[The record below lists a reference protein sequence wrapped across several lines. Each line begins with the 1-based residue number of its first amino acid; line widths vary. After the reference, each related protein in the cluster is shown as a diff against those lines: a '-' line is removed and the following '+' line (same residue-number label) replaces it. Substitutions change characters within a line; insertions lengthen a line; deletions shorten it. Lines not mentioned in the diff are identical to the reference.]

1 MASRRKRT
9 QKRGQKRRR
18 KDAPRRSRL
27 GIVLRIL
34 LVGTLLLVGAA
45 AAGLAWLWPRCS
57 GDDCPSVHALRTYT
71 PPQAT
76 RVYDSEGRL
85 LAHLAPERRILVDIE
100 DVPEHVTG
108 AFLAVEDRRFYEHAG
123 IDTRRIGGA
132 VVSNV
137 RNLRF
142 AEGFSTITMQ
152 LARNV
157 FPDHLT
163 RDKTLSRKLWE
174 VVIARRIEDAFSK
187 DEILEMYL
195 NQIYLGEGLYGVE
208 AAAQGYFG
216 RPVTELTVTEA
227 AQLAALPRAPSFY
240 SPRRNPVPAVR
251 RRNLVL
257 GMMGRAAML
266 SEAEVREAQAAPLA
280 LAPPIEAGGE
290 APYFVAMVR
299 EELRERFGPDAER
312 AGLRVYT
319 TLDRELQRSA
329 ERRLREQLASVEAG
343 ELGRWGHGP
352 CGDDPTACLQGLMV
366 AIRPANGDIAALVG
380 GRDFARSQFNRVT
393 LARRQSG
400 SAFKPFVYAA
410 GLQAGVPIST
420 ALSGPY
426 AAALAGDYRPADHVA
441 DSVHVDMRT
450 GMRLSSNRAA
460 VALGE
465 RVGAPRVVQTA
476 RDMGLTTPM
485 QEYPSTFLGAA
496 DVVPLELVAAFTAF
510 ANLGT
515 RVTPRAILRIENRRG
530 EVVHR
535 ADVARHQVLPVGA
548 AYLTLDLMRDAIDT
562 GTGSAVRSV
571 GLPASVPAAGKTGT
585 TNEAADVWF
594 VGATPDLVAGVW
606 MGFDRPRRIMH
617 GASGGRL
624 VAPVWGRVMAD
635 YYRTRPAP
643 APWRAPTDLVRVRID
658 RQSGELA
665 GPRCPEEYVGEEWF
679 IAGTEPTVQCTL
691 HPEPSLEGWFRRAVR
706 GIGEVL
712 GGGGD

>member
-9 QKRGQKRRR
+9 QKSKGR
-18 KDAPRRSRL
+18 KKNPQRSRL
-27 GIVLRIL
+27 GIVLRVL

-45 AAGLAWLWPRCS
+45 AAGLAWIWPRCS
-57 GDDCPSVHALRTYT
+57 GDDCPSVQALRTYT

-76 RVYDSEGRL
+76 RVYDSEGRI

-100 DVPEHVTG
+100 DIPEHVTG

-132 VVSNV
+132 VASNI

-257 GMMGRAAML
+257 GMMGRAEML

-352 CGDDPTACLQGLMV
+352 CGDDPTACLQGLIV

-393 LARRQSG
+393 LARRSRARPSSPSYTRLACRPAFRSRPPCPGPTRRRSPVAITPRTTLPTACTWTCVPECGSPPTGRRWRSG
-400 SAFKPFVYAA
+400 S
-410 GLQAGVPIST
+410 G
-420 ALSGPY
+420 
-426 AAALAGDYRPADHVA
+426 
-441 DSVHVDMRT
+441 
-450 GMRLSSNRAA
+450 
-460 VALGE
+460 
-465 RVGAPRVVQTA
+465 
-476 RDMGLTTPM
+476 
-485 QEYPSTFLGAA
+485 
-496 DVVPLELVAAFTAF
+496 
-510 ANLGT
+510 
-515 RVTPRAILRIENRRG
+515 
-530 EVVHR
+530 
-535 ADVARHQVLPVGA
+535 
-548 AYLTLDLMRDAIDT
+548 
-562 GTGSAVRSV
+562 
-571 GLPASVPAAGKTGT
+571 
-585 TNEAADVWF
+585 
-594 VGATPDLVAGVW
+594 
-606 MGFDRPRRIMH
+606 
-617 GASGGRL
+617 
-624 VAPVWGRVMAD
+624 
-635 YYRTRPAP
+635 
-643 APWRAPTDLVRVRID
+643 
-658 RQSGELA
+658 
-665 GPRCPEEYVGEEWF
+665 
-679 IAGTEPTVQCTL
+679 
-691 HPEPSLEGWFRRAVR
+691 
-706 GIGEVL
+706 
-712 GGGGD
+712 